1 MYRKS
6 DVKNNKLDR
15 NKSVLKQ
22 IIKKYINS
30 NMETGRYGDLYLTY
44 DEIKELQQRFKRGE
58 WNGRRLKR

>member
-6 DVKNNKLDR
+6 DVKNNISDR
-15 NKSVLKQ
+15 NKFVLKQ
-22 IIKKYINS
+22 VIKKYIKS

-58 WNGRRLKR
+58 RNGRRLKR

>member
-22 IIKKYINS
+22 IIKKYIKS

-44 DEIKELQQRFKRGE
+44 DEIKELQQRFKLGE

>member
-22 IIKKYINS
+22 IIKKYIKS

>member
-6 DVKNNKLDR
+6 DVKNNISDR
-15 NKSVLKQ
+15 NKFVLKQ
-22 IIKKYINS
+22 VIKKYIKS

-58 WNGRRLKR
+58 

>member
-15 NKSVLKQ
+15 NKFVLKQ
-22 IIKKYINS
+22 VIKKYIKS

-44 DEIKELQQRFKRGE
+44 DAIKELQQRFKRGE
-58 WNGRRLKR
+58 RNGRRLKR

>member
-22 IIKKYINS
+22 IIKKYIKS

-58 WNGRRLKR
+58 

>member
-22 IIKKYINS
+22 IIKKYIKS

-58 WNGRRLKR
+58 WSGRRLKR

>member
-22 IIKKYINS
+22 IIKKYIKS

-44 DEIKELQQRFKRGE
+44 DKIKELQQRFKRGE